1 MSGGGVHMVT
11 LASHDPG
18 WATEFVALR
27 DVWKAALGD
36 LAVAIEHAGSTAVLG
51 LPTKAI
57 LDVDVVTHLLEVSP
71 EVVVSLA
78 TSRYEHIGQREVPD
92 REVFNRQGSD
102 IPRDGSGCPTGW
114 AIICMFVR
122 KAVGNY
128 VVISP
133 SATTCERTP
142 KPPQT
147 TPC

>member
-1 MSGGGVHMVT
+1 M
-11 LASHDPG
+11 
-18 WATEFVALR
+18 ALR

-51 LPTKAI
+51 LPAKAI

-102 IPRDGSGCPTGW
+102 IPRDGSGCHH
-114 AIICMFVR
+114 
-122 KAVGNY
+122 
-128 VVISP
+128 
-133 SATTCERTP
+133 
-142 KPPQT
+142 
-147 TPC
+147 